1 MMGWAIAIL
10 FGTAVVLL
18 ILSFIKTT
26 QTNSQLEQQIE
37 HVSISVLNEVHEL
50 EKQLRNIQL
59 DAEITAQQ
67 SGAAPAESEERF
79 ILREMLDL
87 HKRGYSIESIASKQQ
102 LTPNEVERM
111 LAPYK
116 TRKTERSLVAQ

>member
-1 MMGWAIAIL
+1 MGWAIAIL

-67 SGAAPAESEERF
+67 AGVALAGSEERTL
-79 ILREMLDL
+79 LREMLDL
-87 HKRGYSIESIASKQQ
+87 YKRGYSIESIAGKTK
-102 LTPNEVERM
+102 LKPNEVEHL
-111 LAPYK
+111 LAPFRAQK
-116 TRKTERSLVAQ
+116 AERGLVAQ

>member
-1 MMGWAIAIL
+1 MGWAIAIL

>member
-1 MMGWAIAIL
+1 MGWAIAIL

-67 SGAAPAESEERF
+67 AGVAPAASEERTL
-79 ILREMLDL
+79 LREMLDL
-87 HKRGYSIESIASKQQ
+87 YKRGYSIESIAGKTK
-102 LTPNEVERM
+102 LNPNEVEHL
-111 LAPYK
+111 LAPFMSQK
-116 TRKTERSLVAQ
+116 AERGLVAQ

>member
-18 ILSFIKTT
+18 IISFIKTT
-26 QTNSQLEQQIE
+26 QSNSQLEQQIE
-37 HVSISVLNEVHEL
+37 HVSISVLNEVHDL

-79 ILREMLDL
+79 MLREMLDL
-87 HKRGYSIESIASKQQ
+87 HKRGYSIESIASKKQ
-102 LTPNEVERM
+102 LSPNEVERM
-111 LAPYK
+111 LAPYM

>member
-1 MMGWAIAIL
+1 MGWAIAIL

-26 QTNSQLEQQIE
+26 QTNSKLEQQIE
-37 HVSISVLNEVHEL
+37 HVSISVLNEVHGL
-50 EKQLRNIQL
+50 EMQLRNIQL

-67 SGAAPAESEERF
+67 AGAAPAESEERE

-87 HKRGYSIESIASKQQ
+87 YKRGYSIESIAGKTK
-102 LTPNEVERM
+102 LKPNEVEQM
-111 LAPYK
+111 LLPFMLQK
-116 TRKTERSLVAQ
+116 GERGLVAQ

>member
-1 MMGWAIAIL
+1 MGWVIAIL

-18 ILSFIKTT
+18 ILSFVKTT
-26 QTNSQLEQQIE
+26 QSNSQLEQQIE

-50 EKQLRNIQL
+50 EKQLRNMQL

-67 SGAAPAESEERF
+67 SGAAPAASEERLL
-79 ILREMLDL
+79 LRDMLDM
-87 HKRGYSIESIASKQQ
+87 HKRGYSIESIATKKQV
-102 LTPNEVERM
+102 PPHDVDRM

-116 TRKTERSLVAQ
+116 TGKAERGLVAQ

>member
-26 QTNSQLEQQIE
+26 QSNSQLEQQIE
-37 HVSISVLNEVHEL
+37 HVSISVLNEVHDL

-79 ILREMLDL
+79 MLREMLDL
-87 HKRGYSIESIASKQQ
+87 HKRGYSIQSIASKKQ

-111 LAPYK
+111 LAPYM

>member
-67 SGAAPAESEERF
+67 AGVAPAASEERTL
-79 ILREMLDL
+79 LREMLDL
-87 HKRGYSIESIASKQQ
+87 YKRGYSIESIAGKTK
-102 LTPNEVERM
+102 LNPNEVEHL
-111 LAPYK
+111 LAPFMAQK
-116 TRKTERSLVAQ
+116 AERGLVAQ

>member
-1 MMGWAIAIL
+1 MGWAIAIL

-87 HKRGYSIESIASKQQ
+87 HKRGYSIESIASKKQ

>member
-10 FGTAVVLL
+10 FGSAVVLL

-26 QTNSQLEQQIE
+26 QTNSKLEQQIE

-67 SGAAPAESEERF
+67 AGAAPAASEEREL
-79 ILREMLDL
+79 LREMLDL
-87 HKRGYSIESIASKQQ
+87 YKRGYSVESIAGKTK
-102 LTPNEVERM
+102 LKPNEVERM
-111 LAPYK
+111 LAPFMAQK
-116 TRKTERSLVAQ
+116 AERGLVAQ

>member
-1 MMGWAIAIL
+1 MGWAIAIL

-18 ILSFIKTT
+18 IISFIKTT
-26 QTNSQLEQQIE
+26 QSNSQLEQQIE
-37 HVSISVLNEVHEL
+37 HVSISVLNEVHDL
-50 EKQLRNIQL
+50 EKQLQNIQL

-79 ILREMLDL
+79 MLREMLDL
-87 HKRGYSIESIASKQQ
+87 HKRGYSIESIASKKQ
-102 LTPNEVERM
+102 LSPNEVERM
-111 LAPYK
+111 LAPYM

>member
-1 MMGWAIAIL
+1 MGWAIAIL

-26 QTNSQLEQQIE
+26 QSNSKLEQQIE

-67 SGAAPAESEERF
+67 AGAAPAASEERDL
-79 ILREMLDL
+79 LREMLDL
-87 HKRGYSIESIASKQQ
+87 HKRGYSIESIAGKTK
-102 LTPNEVERM
+102 LKPHEVEHM
-111 LAPYK
+111 LAPFMTQK
-116 TRKTERSLVAQ
+116 GERGLVAQ

>member
-26 QTNSQLEQQIE
+26 QSNSQLEQQIE

-67 SGAAPAESEERF
+67 SGAAPAESKERL

-87 HKRGYSIESIASKQQ
+87 HKRGYSIESIASKNQ
-102 LTPNEVERM
+102 LTPNEVEHM
-111 LAPYK
+111 LAPY
-116 TRKTERSLVAQ
+116 TSRKSERSLVAQ

>member
-18 ILSFIKTT
+18 IISFIKTT
-26 QTNSQLEQQIE
+26 QSNSQLEQQIE
-37 HVSISVLNEVHEL
+37 HVSVSVLNEVHDL

-67 SGAAPAESEERF
+67 SGAAPAESEERLM
-79 ILREMLDL
+79 LREMLDL
-87 HKRGYSIESIASKQQ
+87 HKRGYSIESIASKKQ
-102 LTPNEVERM
+102 LSPNEVERM
-111 LAPYK
+111 LAPYM

>member
-1 MMGWAIAIL
+1 MGWAIAIL

-79 ILREMLDL
+79 MLREMLDL
-87 HKRGYSIESIASKQQ
+87 HKRGYSIESIASKNQ
-102 LTPNEVERM
+102 LTPNEVEHM
-111 LAPYK
+111 LAPYM
-116 TRKTERSLVAQ
+116 TRKSERSLVAQ

>member
-1 MMGWAIAIL
+1 MGWIITIL

-18 ILSFIKTT
+18 VISFVKTT
-26 QTNSQLEQQIE
+26 QSNSKLEQQIE

-67 SGAAPAESEERF
+67 AGVAPAASDERLL
-79 ILREMLDL
+79 LREMLDL
-87 HKRGYSIESIASKQQ
+87 QKRGYSFESIAAQTKLKPHEVEHM
-102 LTPNEVERM
+102 LTPYIADR
-111 LAPYK
+111 
-116 TRKTERSLVAQ
+116 TERGLVAQ

>member
-1 MMGWAIAIL
+1 MGWAIAIL

-26 QTNSQLEQQIE
+26 QSNSQLEQQIE

-79 ILREMLDL
+79 MLREMIDL
-87 HKRGYSIESIASKQQ
+87 HKRGYSIESIASKKQ

-111 LAPYK
+111 LAPYV

>member
-18 ILSFIKTT
+18 IISFIKTT
-26 QTNSQLEQQIE
+26 QSNSQLEQQIE
-37 HVSISVLNEVHEL
+37 HVSISVLNEVHDL

-79 ILREMLDL
+79 MLREMLDL
-87 HKRGYSIESIASKQQ
+87 HKRGYSIESIASKKQ
-102 LTPNEVERM
+102 LPPNEVERM
-111 LAPYK
+111 LAPYM

>member
-1 MMGWAIAIL
+1 MGWAIAIL
-10 FGTAVVLL
+10 FGSAVVLL

-26 QTNSQLEQQIE
+26 QTNSRLEQQIE

-67 SGAAPAESEERF
+67 AGAAPAVSEEREL
-79 ILREMLDL
+79 LREMLDL
-87 HKRGYSIESIASKQQ
+87 YKRGYSVESIAGKTK
-102 LTPNEVERM
+102 LKPNEVEHM
-111 LAPYK
+111 LSPFMAQK
-116 TRKTERSLVAQ
+116 GERGLVAQ

>member
-1 MMGWAIAIL
+1 MGWAIAIL

-26 QTNSQLEQQIE
+26 QSNSQLEQQIE

-67 SGAAPAESEERF
+67 SGAAPAESKERI

-87 HKRGYSIESIASKQQ
+87 HKRGYSIESIASKNQ
-102 LTPNEVERM
+102 LTPNEVEHM
-111 LAPYK
+111 LASY
-116 TRKTERSLVAQ
+116 TSRKSERSLVAQ

>member
-1 MMGWAIAIL
+1 MGWAIAIL

-18 ILSFIKTT
+18 IISFIKTT
-26 QTNSQLEQQIE
+26 QSNSQLEQQIE
-37 HVSISVLNEVHEL
+37 HVSISVLNEVHDL
-50 EKQLRNIQL
+50 EKQLRNLQL

-79 ILREMLDL
+79 MLREMLDL
-87 HKRGYSIESIASKQQ
+87 HKRGYSIQSIASKKQ

-111 LAPYK
+111 LAPYM

>member
-1 MMGWAIAIL
+1 MMGWVIAIL

-26 QTNSQLEQQIE
+26 QSKSQLEQQME

-50 EKQLRNIQL
+50 EKQIRNMQL

-67 SGAAPAESEERF
+67 SGAMEASSEERL
-79 ILREMLDL
+79 ILRDMLDM
-87 HKRGYSIESIASKQQ
+87 HKRGYSIESIASKKQ
-102 LTPNEVERM
+102 LPSTEVERM
-111 LAPYK
+111 LMPYM
-116 TRKTERSLVAQ
+116 TRKAERGMVAQ

>member
-1 MMGWAIAIL
+1 MGWVIAIL

-67 SGAAPAESEERF
+67 SGSLPAASDERVL
-79 ILREMLDL
+79 LRDMLDL
-87 HKRGYSIESIASKQQ
+87 HKRGYSFESIAAKNK

-111 LAPYK
+111 LAPYM
-116 TRKTERSLVAQ
+116 TRKAERGLVAQ